1 MVMIRA
7 IVRQEKVNDVVA
19 ALMDANYF
27 AMTKFSVFGRGRQRG
42 LRVGGVT
49 YDELPKEMLMLVA
62 PARERDLVCQIIMRA
77 ARTGEQGAFGDG
89 KIFVT
94 AVEAEYTI
102 RTGELVAPEAAPV
115 QTPEPVIA

>member
-7 IVRQEKVNDVVA
+7 IVRQEKVQDVVA

-49 YDELPKEMLMLVA
+49 YDELPKEMLMMVV
-62 PARERDLVCQIIMRA
+62 PEKDREMVLQIIVDR
-77 ARTGEQGAFGDG
+77 ARTGESGAYGDG
-89 KIFVT
+89 KIFVSP
-94 AVEAEYTI
+94 VEETYTI
-102 RTGELVAPEAAPV
+102 SSGFKE
-115 QTPEPVIA
+115 